1 MLLFNSKGSNT
12 LKYIN
17 INDNN
22 IGDIGLV
29 GITSFIKS
37 SPKLEIFELSN
48 VGGNDMGFST
58 LINCVKAVGNIKE
71 VHFEKNKITK
81 VSIDMIKGLNEEFKN
96 KGVKFFV
103 SKVEGENDIDS
114 LKYI

>member
-17 INDNN
+17 INDND

-37 SPKLEIFELSN
+37 SPKLEIFDLAG
-48 VGGNDMGFST
+48 VGGTDMGFST
-58 LINCVKAVGNIKE
+58 LINCVKALGNKKE
-71 VHFEKNKITK
+71 LHFEKNKISK
-81 VSIDMIKGLNEEFKN
+81 SSIDLIKGFNEDFKN

-103 SKVEGENDIDS
+103 DKIEGENDSEI
-114 LKYI
+114 LKFV